1 VLYASEEMPMRAVVF
16 LMALGLVGCAMT
28 PVVWNKDGATSE
40 SVAVDIADCRRLA
53 ADEMW
58 RSGWERNWP
67 PSFYDPRFM
76 PPFYRGRQPFWF
88 DYPVS
93 IERERALVDF
103 CMYSKGYQLDG
114 LPY

>member
-1 VLYASEEMPMRAVVF
+1 MRAVVF
-16 LMALGLVGCAMT
+16 LMALWLVGCAMT

-40 SVAVDIADCRRLA
+40 SVAIDIADCRRLA